1 MAIQT
6 AGGIAAIRNSGKSR
20 GAHTTP
26 LPVTFNGTLIVGDN
40 RGKKKRKQSRRT
52 PVAQK
57 KYKNLIWASGIP
69 RFCLHDFTT
78 IIGKKCL
85 KNAISYFTSD
95 LREKYL
101 LANWVMVSFVW
112 RNSSGQYGALTPAL
126 SDTFGMNWN
135 ANCKPNRL
143 ILYQYH
149 QTSKCSFGWMSKNSY
164 ATYTRPVLP
173 SE

>member
-1 MAIQT
+1 MESQLFEIVA
-6 AGGIAAIRNSGKSR
+6 NR
-20 GAHTTP
+20 GALTRPPSPSHSMALWSWVTIAVKKNANRIAGRPSPKRSTRTLFGRQASRDSVCTI
-26 LPVTFNGTLIVGDN
+26 LPRL
-40 RGKKKRKQSRRT
+40 
-52 PVAQK
+52 
-57 KYKNLIWASGIP
+57 LE
-69 RFCLHDFTT
+69 
-78 IIGKKCL
+78 KKCL

>member
-40 RGKKKRKQSRRT
+40 RGGKNANRVAGRPSPKRSTRTLFGRQASRDSVCT
-52 PVAQK
+52 I
-57 KYKNLIWASGIP
+57 LP
-69 RFCLHDFTT
+69 RLLE
-78 IIGKKCL
+78 KKCL